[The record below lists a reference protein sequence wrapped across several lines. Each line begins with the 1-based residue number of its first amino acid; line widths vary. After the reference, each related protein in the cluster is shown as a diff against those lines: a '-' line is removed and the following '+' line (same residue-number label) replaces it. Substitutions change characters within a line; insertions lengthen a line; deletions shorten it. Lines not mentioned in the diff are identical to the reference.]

1 MHDPRVPETL
11 EGWSV
16 LHQMFRIRWPE
27 WRVRPEDLRRRL
39 AGEAAEA
46 IDAMRR
52 GEAGTTVPVTLL
64 GHKGDLMLIH
74 LRRSFEELQA
84 AQVAVARLGLAT
96 FLEPTTSF
104 VSIVELGMYEMTA
117 QIHKRLG
124 ERGLVTGSAEFEGAF
139 DAEMEEQRKRVSG
152 RLWAEVPARR
162 HVCFYPMN
170 KRRGEHKN
178 WYAEPIEAR
187 ARMMLEHGKIG
198 RHYAGEVNQII
209 SGAIGFDD
217 WEWGVDLFA
226 DDPVVFKKLIYEMR
240 FDEASA
246 WYAEFGPFY
255 VGLQFSPSELP
266 KYLEGEVPAFRP

>member
-1 MHDPRVPETL
+1 
-11 EGWSV
+11 
-16 LHQMFRIRWPE
+16 
-27 WRVRPEDLRRRL
+27 
-39 AGEAAEA
+39 
-46 IDAMRR
+46 MRR

-84 AQVAVARLGLAT
+84 AQVAVARLGLST

-117 QIHKRLG
+117 QVHRRLG
-124 ERGLVTGSAEFEGAF
+124 ERGLKTGSDEFESAF

-152 RLWAEVPARR
+152 RLWVEVPARR

-178 WYAEPIEAR
+178 WYAEPVEDR

-198 RHYAGEVNQII
+198 RHYAGEVTQII

-266 KYLEGEVPAFRP
+266 RYLEGAVPALRPAP